1 MNQAIIQSTSFVER
15 TEMINTKNVFKIYK
29 MGELHLEVIKDL
41 NLSIGEGEFIA
52 IIGPSGS
59 GKSTVL
65 NILGGL
71 DTPTRGEVL
80 VDNINITDLNTTKLA
95 QFRGEKI
102 GFIFQSFN
110 LIPVLSVYE
119 NIEYPLIMIQNIPPE
134 ERKKRILSVLEEV
147 DMLDQKEK
155 YPDQISGG
163 QKQRVA
169 IARALVTN
177 PKIVFADEP
186 TANLDSKT
194 AHRII
199 ELMHK
204 IKQDYNTTFV
214 FATHDEKIVS
224 SAERLITLVDGQ
236 ITEDKRV
243 VS

>member
-1 MNQAIIQSTSFVER
+1 
-15 TEMINTKNVFKIYK
+15 MIEAKHINKTYQV
-29 MGELHLEVIKDL
+29 GELSLEVIKDF
-41 NLSIGEGEFIA
+41 SVIIKEGEFIS

-65 NILGGL
+65 NMLGCL
-71 DTPTRGEVL
+71 DKPTSGEIII
-80 VDNINITDLNTTKLA
+80 DKTAINEMDRTALA
-95 QFRGEKI
+95 HFRGENI

-119 NIEYPLIMIQNIPPE
+119 NIEYPLIMIQSLPE
-134 ERKKRILSVLEEV
+134 HIRKERVLSVLKEV
-147 DMLDQKEK
+147 DMLDQKDK
-155 YPDQISGG
+155 FPDQISGG

-199 ELMHK
+199 DLMHK

-224 SAERLITLVDGQ
+224 SAERIITLVDGE
-236 ITEDKRV
+236 ITEDKRITL
-243 VS
+243 

>member
-1 MNQAIIQSTSFVER
+1 
-15 TEMINTKNVFKIYK
+15 MIETAHVSKIYK
-29 MGELHLEVIKDL
+29 MGELDLEVIKDL
-41 NLSIGEGEFIA
+41 NLSIGSGEFIA
-52 IIGPSGS
+52 IVGPSGS

-71 DTPTRGEVL
+71 DIPTSGEVI
-80 VDNINITDLNTTKLA
+80 VDKVEITHLNTTQLA
-95 QFRGEKI
+95 HFRGEKI

-119 NIEYPLIMIQNIPPE
+119 NIEYPLIMIQSLPLE
-134 ERKKRILSVLEEV
+134 ERTKRVLEVLKEV

-169 IARALVTN
+169 IARALVTK

-236 ITEDKRV
+236 ITDDTKV
-243 VS
+243 AL

>member
-1 MNQAIIQSTSFVER
+1 
-15 TEMINTKNVFKIYK
+15 MIEAKHVSKVYK
-29 MGELHLEVIKDL
+29 MGELDLEVIKDL
-41 NLSIGEGEFIA
+41 NVSIGSGEFIA
-52 IIGPSGS
+52 IVGPSGS

-71 DTPTRGEVL
+71 DIPTSGEVI
-80 VDNINITDLNTTKLA
+80 VDSINITKLNTTALA
-95 QFRGEKI
+95 LFRGEKI

-119 NIEYPLIMIQNIPPE
+119 NIEYPLIMIQHLPPK
-134 ERKKRILSVLEEV
+134 EREKRVLEVLKEV

-169 IARALVTN
+169 IARALVTK

-224 SAERLITLVDGQ
+224 SAERLITLVDGH
-236 ITEDKRV
+236 ITDDKRT

>member
-1 MNQAIIQSTSFVER
+1 
-15 TEMINTKNVFKIYK
+15 MIETKHVSKIYK
-29 MGELHLEVIKDL
+29 MGEIDLEVIKDL
-41 NLSIGEGEFIA
+41 NLSIGLGEFIA
-52 IIGPSGS
+52 IVGPSGS

-65 NILGGL
+65 NMLGGL
-71 DTPTRGEVL
+71 DIPTSGEVI
-80 VDNINITDLNTTKLA
+80 VDGINITDLDTTA
-95 QFRGEKI
+95 RAHFRGEKV

-119 NIEYPLIMIQNIPPE
+119 NIEYPLIMIQHLPPE
-134 ERKKRILSVLEEV
+134 EREKRILTMLKEV

-204 IKQDYNTTFV
+204 IKQDYHTTFV

-224 SAERLITLVDGQ
+224 SAERLITLVDGE
-236 ITEDKRV
+236 ITEDKKV
-243 VS
+243 LL

>member
-1 MNQAIIQSTSFVER
+1 MQRNQ
-15 TEMINTKNVFKIYK
+15 MIKTKHVSKVYK
-29 MGELHLEVIKDL
+29 MGELDLEVIKDL
-41 NLSIGEGEFIA
+41 NISIGSGEFIA
-52 IIGPSGS
+52 IVGPSGS

-71 DTPTRGEVL
+71 DTPTEGEVI
-80 VDNINITDLNTTKLA
+80 VDSVNITNLNTTQLA
-95 QFRGEKI
+95 HFRGEKI

-119 NIEYPLIMIQNIPPE
+119 NIEYPLIMIQHLPPK
-134 ERKKRILSVLEEV
+134 EREKRVLEVLKEV

-236 ITEDKRV
+236 ITEDKRIV
-243 VS
+243 V

>member
-1 MNQAIIQSTSFVER
+1 
-15 TEMINTKNVFKIYK
+15 
-29 MGELHLEVIKDL
+29 MGELDLEVIKDL
-41 NLSIGEGEFIA
+41 NLSIGSAEFIA
-52 IIGPSGS
+52 IVGPSGS

-71 DTPTRGEVL
+71 DIPTSGEVI
-80 VDNINITDLNTTKLA
+80 VDTVKVTDLDTTALA
-95 QFRGEKI
+95 HFRGAKI

-119 NIEYPLIMIQNIPPE
+119 NIEYPLIMIQHLPPE
-134 ERKKRILSVLEEV
+134 ERKKRVLEVLKEV
-147 DMLDQKEK
+147 DMLDQREK

-169 IARALVTN
+169 IARALVTK

-236 ITEDKRV
+236 ITDDTKV
-243 VS
+243 AV

>member
-1 MNQAIIQSTSFVER
+1 
-15 TEMINTKNVFKIYK
+15 MIETKHISKVYP
-29 MGELHLEVIKDL
+29 MGELDLEVIKDIS
-41 NLSIGEGEFIA
+41 LSIGIGEFIA
-52 IIGPSGS
+52 IVGPSGS
-59 GKSTVL
+59 GKSTLL
-65 NILGGL
+65 NMLGGL
-71 DTPTRGEVL
+71 DLPTSGEVL
-80 VDNINITDLNTTKLA
+80 VDGIDISRLDTTALA
-95 QFRGEKI
+95 HFRGKKV

-119 NIEYPLIMIQNIPPE
+119 NIEYPLIMIQHLPPA
-134 ERKKRILSVLEEV
+134 EREKRILTMLKEV
-147 DMLDQKEK
+147 DMLDQKDK
-155 YPDQISGG
+155 FPDQISGG

-224 SAERLITLVDGQ
+224 SAERLITLVDGE
-236 ITEDKRV
+236 ITEDKKV
-243 VS
+243 QL